1 MSPAVWVR
9 ALVKRSVTS
18 FQLTMFQKA

>member
-9 ALVKRSVTS
+9 AAAKRVATS